1 MMWGVSDLSI
11 FSRLT
16 PEGWLYVENSKN
28 LLERRCKIVNVK
40 EKTRENEIS
49 GFVSSVMGEMG

>member
-1 MMWGVSDLSI
+1 MWGVSDLSI

-40 EKTRENEIS
+40 EKPRPGGFTGDHYEN
-49 GFVSSVMGEMG
+49 